1 MIFKF
6 AGLLDCSVHLEH
18 QINSFCTVMVAWF
31 EQNLHKVICLEYAPS
46 PKPGSLSMNPCVPVF
61 NSSSS
66 STVYVSRKA
75 CFFARVASQLLKQ
88 ERKIREIHSGSVLP
102 PKDGQNLRQSGE
114 PPKKTEVDSVDSVDS
129 DYWTSKQPQPS
140 PAKQPL
146 GFEALG
152 GAFQFLANSSM
163 ASAAVFAPSWY
174 SGTWTL

>member
-1 MIFKF
+1 
-6 AGLLDCSVHLEH
+6 
-18 QINSFCTVMVAWF
+18 MVAWF

-114 PPKKTEVDSVDSVDS
+114 PPKKTEE
-129 DYWTSKQPQPS
+129 YLWTLWTTGLRSNRSRVPQSNRLASKLWEERSNFWPIPRWLQ
-140 PAKQPL
+140 L
-146 GFEALG
+146 
-152 GAFQFLANSSM
+152 QFLRR
-163 ASAAVFAPSWY
+163 P
-174 SGTWTL
+174 GTAGHGHSKKRTGALCRLKTQM